1 MAELGFEPLQPGSRV
16 QVLFKPFYSP
26 SIHYLEALIFPPS
39 TSLQNHLHLLPASLS
54 CQQLGLLGT
63 RLSCLCGDTDPFET
77 VTRLWATYMRCCLC
91 RGFLGPRKPSCGA
104 PLG

>member
-77 VTRLWATYMRCCLC
+77 VTRLWAHTCDVADAEGS
-91 RGFLGPRKPSCGA
+91 RGPEALLWA